1 MKQSP
6 RFRGPSLLLVAIAYI
21 LVAAA
26 GLVAGALL
34 RHGAAFVTPF
44 APVGK
49 LQAFFALSPAA
60 VRVSNFFL
68 FGSAVPLGIFAVT
81 LVSRLRFMGVR
92 AAGTNIALFGGL
104 AASFALFLSGISGW
118 ILSIPEVVASAPLVK
133 ALAFFNFLTGGVFY
147 AVGFGL
153 LAAGV
158 SVTAYFMRFLPRWL
172 VALGVALAIAGELSS
187 LSLIAYPANF
197 FIPFTRF
204 VGLVWMILVAVFL
217 TKSSAVRA
225 VADPSSTQA
234 VAS

>member
-44 APVGK
+44 APADK
-49 LQAFFALSPAA
+49 LQTFLALSPAA
-60 VRVSNFFL
+60 ARVSNFFL

-81 LVSRLRFMGVR
+81 VVSRLRFMGVR

-118 ILSIPEVVASAPLVK
+118 ILSIPEVIASAPLVK

-217 TKSSAVRA
+217 AKNSAAPVVPDHSESA
-225 VADPSSTQA
+225 
-234 VAS
+234 